1 MRFNRPKVAR
11 EIDKDGS
18 KMAVTPEEK
27 RSENKASRAVTFAIN
42 GAYLDEDLRLE
53 YTRIAKRVLG

>member
-1 MRFNRPKVAR
+1 
-11 EIDKDGS
+11 
-18 KMAVTPEEK
+18 MAVTPEEK